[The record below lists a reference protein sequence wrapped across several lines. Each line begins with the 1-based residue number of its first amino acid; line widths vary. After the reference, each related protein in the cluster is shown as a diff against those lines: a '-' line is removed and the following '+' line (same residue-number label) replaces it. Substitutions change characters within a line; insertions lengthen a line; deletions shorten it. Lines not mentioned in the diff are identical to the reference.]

1 MSDSMKPSQGPSRPV
16 VPQGRHPAHYYIPC
30 FVSSG
35 RFVRCSDIDANWE
48 LSSSVL
54 DDDLLCMSLYAAEG
68 VCRRVCEL
76 REAAGI
82 EPTEM
87 GLLPL
92 TESGSILYAMS
103 YDGGGPDLLDHFA
116 DLTVLSSAP
125 PDLRINAIFDREELK
140 GYFRLFTAEAAARAA
155 KGAGNA

>member
-1 MSDSMKPSQGPSRPV
+1 MSDA
-16 VPQGRHPAHYYIPC
+16 HPAYYYIPC
-30 FVSSG
+30 FISAG

-48 LSSSVL
+48 MSSSVL

-92 TESGSILYAMS
+92 TESGSILYAMR
-103 YDGGGPDLLDHFA
+103 YEGGGPDLLDHFA
-116 DLTVLSSAP
+116 DLTLLSSAP
-125 PDLRINAIFDREELK
+125 PDLRINAIFDKEELK

-155 KGAGNA
+155 KGVGNA

>member
-1 MSDSMKPSQGPSRPV
+1 MMSDAQSL
-16 VPQGRHPAHYYIPC
+16 HPAHYYIPC
-30 FVSSG
+30 FVSAG

-54 DDDLLCMSLYAAEG
+54 DDDLLCMSLYAANG

-82 EPTEM
+82 GPTEM

-92 TESGSILYAMS
+92 TESGSILCAMR
-103 YDGGGPDLLDHFA
+103 YEGGGPDLLDHFA

-125 PDLRINAIFDREELK
+125 TDLRINAIFDRDELR
-140 GYFRLFTAEAAARAA
+140 GYFRLFTAEAARSNAQL
-155 KGAGNA
+155 AG

>member
-1 MSDSMKPSQGPSRPV
+1 MSDA
-16 VPQGRHPAHYYIPC
+16 HPAYYYIPC
-30 FVSSG
+30 FISAG

-48 LSSSVL
+48 MSSSVL

-92 TESGSILYAMS
+92 TESGSILYAMR
-103 YDGGGPDLLDHFA
+103 YEGGGPDLLDHFA
-116 DLTVLSSAP
+116 DLTLLSSAP

-155 KGAGNA
+155 KGVGNA

>member
-1 MSDSMKPSQGPSRPV
+1 MSDA
-16 VPQGRHPAHYYIPC
+16 HPAYYYIPC
-30 FVSSG
+30 FISAG

-48 LSSSVL
+48 MSSSVL

>member
-1 MSDSMKPSQGPSRPV
+1 MMSDA
-16 VPQGRHPAHYYIPC
+16 HPAYYYIPC
-30 FVSSG
+30 FISAG

-48 LSSSVL
+48 MSSSVL

-92 TESGSILYAMS
+92 TESGSILYAMR
-103 YDGGGPDLLDHFA
+103 YEGGGPDLLDHFA
-116 DLTVLSSAP
+116 DLTLLSSAP

-155 KGAGNA
+155 KGVGNA